1 MHVAHPAGKHPER
14 CLSGRRYP
22 VPLGLA
28 AVFVPKASDVLAE
41 KLRELILSRAL
52 AEGTPLPTE
61 RELVAQSGLSRTS
74 VREALRVLETE
85 GLVATKAGRNGG
97 SQVRRP
103 GRESIS
109 RSFELFVR
117 SHGVRFEA
125 LLEARE
131 AIEPAAAG
139 LAAIHRTDADLAEMT
154 RIHQALDQVS
164 DDVDEHVR
172 LNLQWHR
179 AVMRASR
186 NELLIAFFDAIAQSV
201 HAATESRSLNSLEV
215 RREVVRAH
223 GRVLAAVAA
232 QDADAAFRRMQ
243 RHVGA
248 YSTLVKT
255 LAADTAKAE
264 KKTNAKARPKAAA
277 RRAR

>member
-1 MHVAHPAGKHPER
+1 MHAEHPAGKHPER
-14 CLSGRRYP
+14 CLSGRSNP

-109 RSFELFVR
+109 RSFALFVR

-131 AIEPAAAG
+131 AIEPSAAR
-139 LAAIHRTDADLAEMT
+139 LAAVHRTDEDLAEMT
-154 RIHQALDQVS
+154 RIHRQLAGGS
-164 DDVDEHVR
+164 D
-172 LNLQWHR
+172 
-179 AVMRASR
+179 AV
-186 NELLIAFFDAIAQSV
+186 AQP
-201 HAATESRSLNSLEV
+201 V
-215 RREVVRAH
+215 RR
-223 GRVLAAVAA
+223 
-232 QDADAAFRRMQ
+232 DF
-243 RHVGA
+243 HVD
-248 YSTLVKT
+248 L
-255 LAADTAKAE
+255 
-264 KKTNAKARPKAAA
+264 R
-277 RRAR
+277 

>member
-1 MHVAHPAGKHPER
+1 
-14 CLSGRRYP
+14 LD
-22 VPLGLA
+22 LA
-28 AVFVPKASDVLAE
+28 AVVVPKASDVLAG
-41 KLRELILSRAL
+41 KLRELILSRGL

-85 GLVATKAGRNGG
+85 GLVLTKAGRNGG

-131 AIEPAAAG
+131 AIEPAAAR
-139 LAAIHRTDADLAEMT
+139 LAAIHRSDDDLAEMARVHDLLGRVT
-154 RIHQALDQVS
+154 
-164 DDVDEHVR
+164 DDVSEHVR

-186 NELLIAFFDAIAQSV
+186 NELLIAFFDAISQSV
-201 HAATESRSLNSLEV
+201 QAATESRSLNSADV

-223 GRVLAAVAA
+223 ARVLAAIAE
-232 QDADAAFRRMQ
+232 QDAAAAFRRMQ

-248 YSTLVKT
+248 YSALVKT
-255 LAADTAKAE
+255 LAETGHGKSR
-264 KKTNAKARPKAAA
+264 KPAA
-277 RRAR
+277 RSKR

>member
-1 MHVAHPAGKHPER
+1 
-14 CLSGRRYP
+14 LD
-22 VPLGLA
+22 LA
-28 AVFVPKASDVLAE
+28 VVVVPKASDVLAAT
-41 KLRELILSRAL
+41 LRELILSSGL

-85 GLVATKAGRNGG
+85 GLVATKAGRGGG

-103 GRESIS
+103 GREAIS

-131 AIEPAAAG
+131 AIEPAAAR

-154 RIHQALDQVS
+154 RIHEALAPVS
-164 DDVDEHVR
+164 NDVGEHVR
-172 LNLQWHR
+172 LNLMWHR

-186 NELLIAFFDAIAQSV
+186 NELLIAFFDAIADSV
-201 HAATESRSLNSLEV
+201 QAATESQSLNSADV

-223 GRVLAAVAA
+223 ARVLAAITAK
-232 QDADAAFRRMQ
+232 DADAAFRRMQ

-248 YSTLVKT
+248 YSSLVKT
-255 LAADTAKAE
+255 LARDAKAE
-264 KKTNAKARPKAAA
+264 RPRKV
-277 RRAR
+277 RSKR

>member
-1 MHVAHPAGKHPER
+1 MSQFA
-14 CLSGRRYP
+14 LQ
-22 VPLGLA
+22 GLA
-28 AVFVPKASDVLAE
+28 VSVPKASDVLADR
-41 KLRELILSRAL
+41 LRELILSKGF

-85 GLVATKAGRNGG
+85 GLIATKAGRNGG

-131 AIEPAAAG
+131 AIEPSAAR
-139 LAAIHRTDADLAEMT
+139 LAAIHRTDGDLAEMT
-154 RIHQALDQVS
+154 RIHGALEQVS
-164 DDVDEHVR
+164 ADVAEHVR

-179 AVMRASR
+179 AIMGASR
-186 NELLIAFFDAIAQSV
+186 NELLIAFFDAIADSV
-201 HAATESRSLNSLEV
+201 QAATESRSLNSADV

-223 GRVLAAVAA
+223 GRVLAAIAA
-232 QDADAAFRRMQ
+232 RDADAAFRRMQ

-255 LAADTAKAE
+255 LAEGENVKGRANGRKVV
-264 KKTNAKARPKAAA
+264 ARSK
-277 RRAR
+277 R

>member
-1 MHVAHPAGKHPER
+1 
-14 CLSGRRYP
+14 
-22 VPLGLA
+22 LGLA

-109 RSFELFVR
+109 RSFALFVR

-131 AIEPAAAG
+131 AIEPSAAR
-139 LAAIHRTDADLAEMT
+139 LAAIHRTDEDLAEMT
-154 RIHQALDQVS
+154 RIHRQLAGVS

-201 HAATESRSLNSLEV
+201 HAATESRSLNSADL
-215 RREVVRAH
+215 RREVVRVH
-223 GRVLAAVAA
+223 ERVLAAIAA
-232 QDADAAFRRMQ
+232 QDGDAAFRRMQ
-243 RHVGA
+243 RHLGT
-248 YSTLVKT
+248 YSA
-255 LAADTAKAE
+255 LAKKIAEPQLPGPKKRNDRNDRKA
-264 KKTNAKARPKAAA
+264 TTRS
-277 RRAR
+277 RRT

>member
-1 MHVAHPAGKHPER
+1 MHLELVSRQAPKEACVREVVR
-14 CLSGRRYP
+14 VSLD
-22 VPLGLA
+22 LA
-28 AVFVPKASDVLAE
+28 AVVVPKASDVLAAR
-41 KLRELILSRAL
+41 LRELILSRGL

-85 GLVATKAGRNGG
+85 GLVLTRAGRNGG

-117 SHGVRFEA
+117 SHGVRFQA

-131 AIEPAAAG
+131 AIEPAAAA
-139 LAAIHRTDADLAEMT
+139 LAAIHRQDADLAEMT
-154 RIHQALDQVS
+154 RIHKALDQVT
-164 DDVDEHVR
+164 DDVAEHVR
-172 LNLQWHR
+172 LNLMWHR
-179 AVMRASR
+179 AIMRASR
-186 NELLIAFFDAIAQSV
+186 NELLIAFFDAIADSV
-201 HAATESRSLNSLEV
+201 QAATESQSLNSADV

-223 GRVLAAVAA
+223 GRVLAAIAA
-232 QDADAAFRRMQ
+232 KDADAAFRRMQ

-248 YSTLVKT
+248 YSSLVKT
-255 LAADTAKAE
+255 LAEDEDKKAGS
-264 KKTNAKARPKAAA
+264 KPV
-277 RRAR
+277 RRKR

>member
-1 MHVAHPAGKHPER
+1 
-14 CLSGRRYP
+14 LS
-22 VPLGLA
+22 LDLA
-28 AVFVPKASDVLAE
+28 AVVVPKASDVLAA
-41 KLRELILSRAL
+41 KLRELILSRGL
-52 AEGTPLPTE
+52 VEGTPLPTE

-131 AIEPAAAG
+131 AIEPAAAA
-139 LAAIHRTDADLAEMT
+139 LAAVHRLEADLAEMT
-154 RIHQALDQVS
+154 RLHQALEQVS
-164 DDVDEHVR
+164 DNVAEHVR
-172 LNLQWHR
+172 LNLLWHR
-179 AVMRASR
+179 AIMRASR
-186 NELLIAFFDAIAQSV
+186 NELLIAFFDAIADSV
-201 HAATESRSLNSLEV
+201 QAATESRSLNSIDV

-223 GRVLAAVAA
+223 ARVLAAIAA

-248 YSTLVKT
+248 YSALVKT
-255 LAADTAKAE
+255 LGVDAPGKKPTSGGKA
-264 KKTNAKARPKAAA
+264 PA
-277 RRAR
+277 RRKR

>member
-1 MHVAHPAGKHPER
+1 LSLDVAAI
-14 CLSGRRYP
+14 
-22 VPLGLA
+22 V
-28 AVFVPKASDVLAE
+28 VPKASDVLAA
-41 KLRELILSRAL
+41 KLRELILSSEL

-85 GLVATKAGRNGG
+85 GLVLTKAGRNGG

-131 AIEPAAAG
+131 AIEPAAAR
-139 LAAIHRTDADLAEMT
+139 LAAIHRTDDDLAEMT
-154 RIHQALDQVS
+154 RLHGLLDRVS
-164 DDVDEHVR
+164 DDVAEHVR
-172 LNLQWHR
+172 LNLLWHR
-179 AVMRASR
+179 AVVRASR

-201 HAATESRSLNSLEV
+201 HAATESNSLNSAAV
-215 RREVVRAH
+215 RREVVRVH
-223 GRVLAAVAA
+223 ERVLAAIA
-232 QDADAAFRRMQ
+232 QRDPDAAFRRMQ
-243 RHVGA
+243 GHLGA
-248 YSTLVKT
+248 YSALVKQ
-255 LAADTAKAE
+255 LAESPAE
-264 KKTNAKARPKAAA
+264 SGKGRRKAA
-277 RRAR
+277 RSKR

>member
-1 MHVAHPAGKHPER
+1 MPLDVAAI
-14 CLSGRRYP
+14 
-22 VPLGLA
+22 V
-28 AVFVPKASDVLAE
+28 VPKASDVLAA
-41 KLRELILSRAL
+41 KLREMILSSEL

-85 GLVATKAGRNGG
+85 GLVLTKVGRNGG

-131 AIEPAAAG
+131 AIEPAAAR
-139 LAAIHRTDADLAEMT
+139 LAALHRSDEDLAEMI
-154 RIHQALDQVS
+154 RIHHELDRVS
-164 DDVDEHVR
+164 DDVAEHVR
-172 LNLQWHR
+172 LNLLWHR
-179 AVMRASR
+179 AVVRASR
-186 NELLIAFFDAIAQSV
+186 NELLIAFYDAIAQSV
-201 HAATESRSLNSLEV
+201 HAATESRRLNSADV

-223 GRVLAAVAA
+223 ERVLAAITER
-232 QDADAAFRRMQ
+232 DGDAAFRRMQ
-243 RHVGA
+243 GHLGA
-248 YSTLVKT
+248 YSALVKQ
-255 LAADTAKAE
+255 LAETPTE
-264 KKTNAKARPKAAA
+264 TRSRRKAA
-277 RRAR
+277 RSKR

>member
-1 MHVAHPAGKHPER
+1 M
-14 CLSGRRYP
+14 
-22 VPLGLA
+22 PLGLA

-109 RSFELFVR
+109 RSLELFVR

-131 AIEPAAAG
+131 AIEPSAAR
-139 LAAIHRTDADLAEMT
+139 LAAIHRTDDDLAEMT
-154 RIHQALDQVS
+154 RIHQEFDAISNDATAHTL
-164 DDVDEHVR
+164 
-172 LNLQWHR
+172 LNLEWHR
-179 AVMRASR
+179 AVVKASR
-186 NELLIAFFDAIAQSV
+186 NELMIAFFNAIADAVTDVS
-201 HAATESRSLNSLEV
+201 ESHSLFSPDIH
-215 RREVVRAH
+215 REVVRVH
-223 GRVLAAVAA
+223 GRVLQAIAARDPEAA
-232 QDADAAFRRMQ
+232 YRRMLG
-243 RHVGA
+243 HVGT
-248 YSTLVKT
+248 YSTLVKQ
-255 LAADTAKAE
+255 LDRNRAVNGDGSE
-264 KKTNAKARPKAAA
+264 RKAAT
-277 RRAR
+277 RRKR

>member
-1 MHVAHPAGKHPER
+1 MA
-14 CLSGRRYP
+14 
-22 VPLGLA
+22 LGLA

-41 KLRELILSRAL
+41 KLREMILSRAL

-131 AIEPAAAG
+131 AIEPSAAR
-139 LAAIHRTDADLAEMT
+139 LAAIHHTHDDLAEMT
-154 RIHQALDQVS
+154 RIHQEFDAISNDAAA
-164 DDVDEHVR
+164 HTH
-172 LNLQWHR
+172 LNLEWHR
-179 AVMRASR
+179 AVVKASR
-186 NELLIAFFDAIAQSV
+186 NELMIAFFNAIADAVTDVSESHSLFSPEV
-201 HAATESRSLNSLEV
+201 H
-215 RREVVRAH
+215 REVARAH
-223 GRVLAAVAA
+223 ARVLQAIAAR
-232 QDADAAFRRMQ
+232 DPEAAFRRMLG
-243 RHVGA
+243 HVGT
-248 YSTLVKT
+248 YSTLVKQ
-255 LAADTAKAE
+255 LASSRANGSD
-264 KKTNAKARPKAAA
+264 RKAAT
-277 RRAR
+277 RRKR

>member
-1 MHVAHPAGKHPER
+1 MHFALVHGKRPQ
-14 CLSGRRYP
+14 RRSENAF
-22 VPLGLA
+22 VREESTLPLDLA
-28 AVFVPKASDVLAE
+28 AVVVPKASDVLAA
-41 KLRELILSRAL
+41 KLRELILSGGL

-61 RELVAQSGLSRTS
+61 RELVAQSGLGRTS

-85 GLVATKAGRNGG
+85 GLVLTKAGRGGG

-131 AIEPAAAG
+131 AIEPAAAR
-139 LAAIHRTDADLAEMT
+139 LAAIHRTDSDLAEMAA
-154 RIHQALDQVS
+154 IHRQLEAVS
-164 DDVDEHVR
+164 DDVGAHVR

-201 HAATESRSLNSLEV
+201 HAATESRSLNSADL
-215 RREVVRAH
+215 RREVVRVH
-223 GRVLAAVAA
+223 ERVLAAIAA
-232 QDADAAFRRMQ
+232 QDGDAAFRRMQ
-243 RHVGA
+243 RH
-248 YSTLVKT
+248 L
-255 LAADTAKAE
+255 
-264 KKTNAKARPKAAA
+264 
-277 RRAR
+277 

>member
-1 MHVAHPAGKHPER
+1 LELVLGKHPRER
-14 CLSGRRYP
+14 CLVREEVRLS
-22 VPLGLA
+22 LDLA
-28 AVFVPKASDVLAE
+28 AVVVPKASDVLAA
-41 KLRELILSRAL
+41 KLRELILSSGL

-61 RELVAQSGLSRTS
+61 RVLVAQSGLSRTS

-85 GLVATKAGRNGG
+85 GLVLTKAGRNGG

-131 AIEPAAAG
+131 AIEPAAAR

-154 RIHQALDQVS
+154 RIHDLLGRVS
-164 DDVDEHVR
+164 DDVAEHVR

-179 AVMRASR
+179 AVVRASR
-186 NELLIAFFDAIAQSV
+186 NELLIAFFDAISQSV
-201 HAATESRSLNSLEV
+201 HAATESGSLNSTDV
-215 RREVVRAH
+215 RRDVVRVHERILSAI
-223 GRVLAAVAA
+223 AAK
-232 QDADAAFRRMQ
+232 DEDAAFRRM
-243 RHVGA
+243 RGHLGA
-248 YSTLVKT
+248 YSALVKR
-255 LAADTAKAE
+255 LAKGVAPNGVGK
-264 KKTNAKARPKAAA
+264 RPRKAAS
-277 RRAR
+277 RSKR